1 MTWVM
6 TQVKT
11 WVDHGNNSGDD
22 PVNDLSNDSGNDPF
36 DDSGRCKRKKMRAKK
51 VLSFKFLKKMG
62 MKIKTCFLFQKV

>member
-51 VLSFKFLKKMG
+51 GSVF
-62 MKIKTCFLFQKV
+62 